1 MGFRSDEELAAFGVL
16 LKGHLQQR
24 EVTVTEL
31 AAELGISP
39 GAVSKYIGGQL
50 RPKLEFIEG
59 VEQFLKLSSKDSD
72 ALRRVAPRR
81 RTHSASSSVREA
93 SGAVNYRQSSSRLR
107 PSVGNPYQRDVL
119 MRLEKHIR
127 AAGWDCEF
135 AESDAFVRYDLKLK
149 KSQDSG
155 KQVILNLLWRI
166 RSDVSYYEKVA
177 EAQRQYYSEV
187 TEVFFVA
194 LDSWDAGYDAL
205 EGGKRF
211 QLVYEWQ
218 LLETLSRHIGRTPEA
233 DIMIARNRQRLAEY
247 LGAD

>member
-107 PSVGNPYQRDVL
+107 PSVSNPYQRDVL
-119 MRLEKHIR
+119 MRLE
-127 AAGWDCEF
+127 
-135 AESDAFVRYDLKLK
+135 
-149 KSQDSG
+149 